1 MNKNEM
7 TISEIKAMYFDD
19 KALMLSPYQLFR
31 YHFKGDRFYYYIDTD
46 AALREAVL
54 GGAEEKPKVR
64 FAVGVTTLT
73 RKTIP
78 ADEFLTKWIAEQGWE
93 EARAYRDLRAF
104 YGSLLH
110 TVIATMLIKR
120 VCNLDL
126 MGEVVHNY
134 CKVNGLTTGEGA
146 WADDIRQDTL
156 AFAQFCTDYN
166 VKPLAIELSLVS
178 PALGVAGTLDIFC
191 EMDYTEKG
199 FFGEEYKS
207 CENKGKPKE
216 SKRTSRVLAIIDN
229 KSGRNSTGG
238 VHNAA
243 QLRLLRMLLNDA
255 YPQYNGIDIKLYNW
269 HPKDWR
275 TRPTYTLVD
284 QNNGFSENAAHHIIG
299 MYGEM
304 YSNVEEKTMLEMF
317 GTISLDQPVDADGV
331 PSEAPANFATP
342 VIKAVVQQA
351 IDNAAFTQ
359 QQYDYTDT
367 YFDENQPED
376 GTNSLP

>member
-31 YHFKGDRFYYYIDTD
+31 YHFKGDRFYYYINP
-46 AALREAVL
+46 EAQDHDPQD
-54 GGAEEKPKVR
+54 KPLVR

-134 CKVNGLTTGEGA
+134 CKVNGVTTGEGA
-146 WADDIRQDTL
+146 WADDIKQDTL

-178 PALGVAGTLDIFC
+178 PTLGVAGTLDIFV
-191 EMDYTEKG
+191 EMDYTESG

-207 CENKGKPKE
+207 GERKGQPKE
-216 SKRTSRVLAIIDN
+216 SKRTSRVLAIVDN

-243 QLRLLRMLLNDA
+243 QLRLLRMLLDEA
-255 YPQYNGIDIKLYNW
+255 YPQFAGKDIKLYNW

-284 QNNGFSENAAHHIIG
+284 QCNGFSENAAHHIIG
-299 MYGEM
+299 MYHEM
-304 YSNVEEKTMLEMF
+304 YAKVEEKTMLDMF
-317 GTISLDQPVDADGV
+317 GVINLD
-331 PSEAPANFATP
+331 APADEKYNFATP
-342 VIKAVVQQA
+342 VIKDVVQQA
-351 IDNAAFTQ
+351 IDDAAFTQ
-359 QQYDYTDT
+359 QHYDYTDT